1 MSGVFDRL
9 QNKMPPADDGRKL
22 AAMGNLPPGQRKL
35 MRMLLREGDAMKY
48 TAICEAVDEMPEAD
62 RMSRDQLDAELAD
75 LASEGWVI
83 RMGEG
88 DNVAYEANLGFKPPS
103 TLSHAIWSTLGSK
116 IQQSKS
122 THEAPPDE
130 SA

>member
-22 AAMGNLPPGQRKL
+22 AAMQHLPPGQRKL
-35 MRMLLREGDAMKY
+35 MRILLREGDAMKY
-48 TAICEAVDEMPEAD
+48 AAICEAVDAMPEAD
-62 RMSRDQLDAELAD
+62 RMSRDQLDAELAE
-75 LASEGWVI
+75 LVSEGWA
-83 RMGEG
+83 RQMGDG
-88 DNVAYEANLGFKPPS
+88 DNLAYEANLGYKPPS

-122 THEAPPDE
+122 IRESDQDE
-130 SA
+130 GS